1 MIKPSHYTTPRTLN
15 ECVFIQSCDPIEF
28 HCCESWFSRLVR
40 KIARLSRME
49 GMK

>member
-15 ECVFIQSCDPIEF
+15 ECVFIPSADPLEVYGR
-28 HCCESWFSRLVR
+28 ESWFERLVR

-49 GMK
+49 GVK